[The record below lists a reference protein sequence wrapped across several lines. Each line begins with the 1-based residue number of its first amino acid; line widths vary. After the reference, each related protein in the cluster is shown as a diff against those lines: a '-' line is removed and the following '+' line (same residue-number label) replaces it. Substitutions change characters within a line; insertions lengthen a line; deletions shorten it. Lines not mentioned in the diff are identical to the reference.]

1 MRTIRACQC
10 RTALKPAPMALSR
23 KLNVHGWGYA
33 AQPGGCCF
41 EYEVQHSQWRVWK
54 RLRALR
60 PVAA

>member
-1 MRTIRACQC
+1 
-10 RTALKPAPMALSR
+10 MALSR

-33 AQPGGCCF
+33 AQPGGGCF